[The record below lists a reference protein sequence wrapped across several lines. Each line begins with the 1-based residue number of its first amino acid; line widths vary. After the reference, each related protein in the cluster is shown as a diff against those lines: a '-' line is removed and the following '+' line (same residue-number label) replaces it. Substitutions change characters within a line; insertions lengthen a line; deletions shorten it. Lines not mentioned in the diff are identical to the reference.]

1 MKAIC
6 WQGKKDLRCEEV
18 PDPVIEDPRDAI
30 VRITSTCI
38 CGSDLH
44 LMDGLV
50 PTMCK
55 GDVLGHEPM
64 GEVVEVG
71 AEAKARGLNVGD
83 RVVIPFQM
91 ICGEC
96 EQCRAGNFSVC
107 QVTNRNA
114 DLAKAFFG
122 DTTAGL
128 FGYSHITGGY
138 AGGQAEYLRVPFA
151 ATTVVKIPQV
161 GEDEKYIFLSD
172 ILPTGWQ
179 AAAQADIQPTDTVAV
194 WGAGPVGLFTAHS
207 AQVLGAKRVIVIDD
221 VPERLD
227 MARSIGLEVLDRK
240 GVNVLQWL
248 KDTTDGH
255 GPEKCIDAVG
265 MEAHG
270 PNPILDAVDRIQVA
284 MKLETERPTALREAI
299 MACKAAGVVSVPGVY
314 GGAANMIPMGALM
327 NKGLTLRTGQTHVK
341 RWTDDLLRRID
352 EGEINSTFVITHV
365 EPLTKAPE
373 MYKRFRDKQDGCVKV
388 VLKPGM
394 AASSSAQA

>member
-18 PDPVIEDPRDAI
+18 PDPIIEDPKDAI

-44 LMDGLV
+44 LMNGFV
-50 PTMCK
+50 PTMCA
-55 GDVLGHEPM
+55 GDVMGHEPM

-71 AEAKARGLNVGD
+71 AEAKARGLKVGD
-83 RVVIPFQM
+83 RVVVPFQM

-96 EQCRAGNFSVC
+96 EQCQAGNYSVC

-151 ATTVVKIPQV
+151 ATTLIKVPQT
-161 GEDEKYIFLSD
+161 GADEKYLFLSD

-179 AAAQADIQPTDTVAV
+179 AAAFADIQPTDTVAV
-194 WGAGPVGLFTAHS
+194 WGCGPVGLFAIQS
-207 AQVLGAKRVIVIDD
+207 AIVQGAQRVIAIDD
-221 VPERLD
+221 VPERLEL
-227 MARSIGLEVLDRK
+227 ARGLGAEVLDRSEYK
-240 GVNVLQWL
+240 VLPSL
-248 KDTTDGH
+248 KAMTDGH

-265 MEAHG
+265 IEAHG
-270 PNPILDAVDRIQVA
+270 PTAVLELIDRAQTA
-284 MKLETERPTALREAI
+284 LKLETERPVALREAI
-299 MACKAAGVVSVPGVY
+299 MACKAAGTVSVPGVY
-314 GGAANMIPMGALM
+314 GGLSNMIPMGAMM
-327 NKGLTLRTGQTHVK
+327 NKGLTVRTGQTHVK
-341 RWTDDLLRRID
+341 RWSDDLLRRID
-352 EGEINSTFVITHV
+352 EGEIDPTFLITHTV
-365 EPLTKAPE
+365 PLSRGPE
-373 MYKRFRDKQDGCVKV
+373 MYKTFRDKKDGCVKV
-388 VLKPGM
+388 VLKP
-394 AASSSAQA
+394 

>member
-18 PDPVIEDPRDAI
+18 PDPIIEDPKDAI
-30 VRITSTCI
+30 IRVTSTCI

-44 LMDGLV
+44 LMNGFV

-71 AEAKARGLNVGD
+71 PAARAAGLNVGD
-83 RVVIPFQM
+83 RVVVPFQM

-151 ATTVVKIPQV
+151 ASTVIKVPKGDP
-161 GEDEKYIFLSD
+161 DEKYLFLSD

-179 AAAQADIQPTDTVAV
+179 AAAFADIQPTDTVAV
-194 WGAGPVGLFTAHS
+194 WGCGPVGLFTILS
-207 AQVLGAKRVIVIDD
+207 AILQGAERVIAIDD
-221 VPERLD
+221 VPERLE
-227 MARSIGLEVLDRK
+227 MAASLGAQVLDRR
-240 GVNVLQWL
+240 GTNILQAL
-248 KDTTDGH
+248 KDMTGGH

-265 MEAHG
+265 IEAHG
-270 PNPILDAVDRIQVA
+270 PTAVLELVDRVQTA
-284 MKLETERPTALREAI
+284 LKLETERPIVLREAI
-299 MACKAAGVVSVPGVY
+299 MACKAAGTVSIPGVY
-314 GGAANMIPMGALM
+314 GGMSNMIPMGAAM
-327 NKGLTLRTGQTHVK
+327 NKGLTIRTGQTHVK
-341 RWTDDLLRRID
+341 RWSDDLLRRID
-352 EGEINSTFVITHV
+352 EGEIDPTFVVTHTA
-365 EPLTKAPE
+365 PLGQGPE
-373 MYKRFRDKQDGCVKV
+373 LYKLFRDKQDGCVKV
-388 VLKPGM
+388 VLKP
-394 AASSSAQA
+394 

>member
-18 PDPVIEDPRDAI
+18 PDPIIEDPKDAI

-44 LMDGLV
+44 LMNGFV
-50 PTMCK
+50 PTMCV

-71 AEAKARGLNVGD
+71 PEARAAGLNVGD

-96 EQCRAGNFSVC
+96 DQCRAGNYSVC

-138 AGGQAEYLRVPFA
+138 AGGQAEYMRVPFA
-151 ATTVVKIPQV
+151 ATTVIKVPKV
-161 GEDEKYIFLSD
+161 GEDEKYLFLSD

-179 AAAQADIQPTDTVAV
+179 AAAYCDIQPTDTVAV
-194 WGAGPVGLFTAHS
+194 WGCGPVGLFAILS
-207 AQVLGAKRVIVIDD
+207 AKLMGARRVIAIDD
-221 VPERLD
+221 VPERLALAAD
-227 MARSIGLEVLDRK
+227 AGAEVLDRR
-240 GVNVLQWL
+240 GTNVLQTL
-248 KDTTDGH
+248 KDMTGGH

-265 MEAHG
+265 LEAHG
-270 PNPILDAVDRIQVA
+270 PNPVLEMIDRAQTA
-284 MKLETERPTALREAI
+284 LKLETERPVALREAI
-299 MACKAAGVVSVPGVY
+299 MACKAAGTVSVPGVY
-314 GGAANMIPMGALM
+314 GGLSNMIPMGALM

-341 RWTDDLLRRID
+341 RWSDDLLRRID
-352 EGEINSTFVITHV
+352 EGEIDPTFLITHV
-365 EPLTKAPE
+365 EPLGRAPE
-373 MYKRFRDKQDGCVKV
+373 MYKTFRDKKDGCVKV
-388 VLKPGM
+388 VLKP
-394 AASSSAQA
+394 

>member
-18 PDPVIEDPRDAI
+18 PDPIIEDPRDAI

-44 LMDGLV
+44 LMNGFV
-50 PTMCK
+50 PTMCA

-64 GEVVEVG
+64 GEIVEVG
-71 AEAKARGLNVGD
+71 AEARAKGLQVGD
-83 RVVIPFQM
+83 RVVVPFQM

-96 EQCRAGNFSVC
+96 EQCQAGNYSVC

-138 AGGQAEYLRVPFA
+138 AGGQAEYLRVPYA
-151 ATTVVKIPQV
+151 ATTVIKVPKT
-161 GEDEKYIFLSD
+161 GEDERYLFLSD

-179 AAAQADIQPTDTVAV
+179 AAKYADIQPTDTVAV
-194 WGAGPVGLFTAHS
+194 WGCGPVGLFTIQS
-207 AQVLGAKRVIVIDD
+207 AIVQGARRVIAIDD
-221 VPERLD
+221 VPERLE
-227 MARSIGLEVLDRK
+227 MARGLGAEVLDRSQAK
-240 GVNVLQWL
+240 VVPAL
-248 KDTTDGH
+248 KDMTGGH

-265 MEAHG
+265 IEAHG
-270 PNPILDAVDRIQVA
+270 PTAVLELIDRVQTA
-284 MKLETERPTALREAI
+284 LKLETERPIVLREAI
-299 MACKAAGVVSVPGVY
+299 MACKAAGTVSIPGVY
-314 GGAANMIPMGALM
+314 GGISNMVPMGALM

-341 RWTDDLLRRID
+341 RWADDLLRRID
-352 EGEINSTFVITHV
+352 EGEIDPTFVITHT
-365 EPLTKAPE
+365 EPLERGPE

-388 VLKPGM
+388 VLKP
-394 AASSSAQA
+394 

>member
-18 PDPVIEDPRDAI
+18 PDPIIEDPKDAI

-44 LMDGLV
+44 LMNGFV
-50 PTMCK
+50 PTMMA

-71 AEAKARGLNVGD
+71 AEARAAGLNVGD

-91 ICGEC
+91 VCGEC
-96 EQCRAGNFSVC
+96 EQCRAGNYSVC
-107 QVTNRNA
+107 QTTNRNA

-151 ATTVVKIPQV
+151 ATTVVKVPQS
-161 GEDEKYIFLSD
+161 GEDEKYLFLSD

-179 AAAQADIQPTDTVAV
+179 AAKYADIQPTDTVAV
-194 WGAGPVGLFTAHS
+194 WGCGPVGLFAIQS
-207 AQVLGAKRVIVIDD
+207 ALIQGAQRVIAIDD
-221 VPERLD
+221 VPERLNKAFD
-227 MARSIGLEVLDRK
+227 LGAEVLDRK
-240 GVNVLQWL
+240 ADKVIPTL
-248 KDTTDGH
+248 KDMTDGH

-265 MEAHG
+265 IEAHG
-270 PNPILDAVDRIQVA
+270 PTAVLELIDRVQVA
-284 MKLETERPTALREAI
+284 MKLETERPIALREAI
-299 MACKAAGVVSVPGVY
+299 MACKAAGTVSVPGVY
-314 GGAANMIPMGALM
+314 GGMSNMIPMGAMM
-327 NKGLTLRTGQTHVK
+327 NKGLTIRTGQTHVK
-341 RWTDDLLRRID
+341 RWTDDLLQRID
-352 EGEINSTFVITHV
+352 EGQIDPTFVVTHTA
-365 EPLTKAPE
+365 PLGRAPE
-373 MYKRFRDKQDGCVKV
+373 MYKTFRDKQDGCIKV
-388 VLKPGM
+388 VLKP
-394 AASSSAQA
+394 

>member
-18 PDPVIEDPRDAI
+18 PDPIIEDPKDAI

-44 LMDGLV
+44 LMNGFV
-50 PTMCK
+50 PTMCA
-55 GDVLGHEPM
+55 GDVMGHEPM

-71 AEAKARGLNVGD
+71 TEARAAGLNVGD

-96 EQCRAGNFSVC
+96 EQCQAGNFSVC
-107 QVTNRNA
+107 QTTNRNA

-138 AGGQAEYLRVPFA
+138 AGGQAEYMRVPYA
-151 ATTVVKIPQV
+151 ATSVVKVPST
-161 GEDEKYIFLSD
+161 GPDERYIFLSD

-179 AAAQADIQPTDTVAV
+179 AAINADIQPTDTVAV
-194 WGAGPVGLFTAHS
+194 WGCGPVGLFTIQS
-207 AQVLGAKRVIVIDD
+207 ALVQGAKRVIAIDD
-221 VPERLD
+221 VPERLEV
-227 MARSIGLEVLDRK
+227 ARQMGAEILDRSQLK
-240 GVNVLQWL
+240 VLPTL
-248 KDTTDGH
+248 KDMTDGH

-265 MEAHG
+265 IEAHG
-270 PNPILDAVDRIQVA
+270 PTAVLEFIDRAQTA
-284 MKLETERPTALREAI
+284 LKLETERPIALREAI

-314 GGAANMIPMGALM
+314 GGMSNMIPMGALM
-327 NKGLTLRTGQTHVK
+327 NKGLTIRTGQTHVK
-341 RWTDDLLRRID
+341 RWADDLLNRIED
-352 EGEINSTFVITHV
+352 GQIDPTVVITHV
-365 EPLTKAPE
+365 EPLSRGPE
-373 MYKRFRDKQDGCVKV
+373 MYKTFRDKKDGCIKV
-388 VLKPGM
+388 ILKP
-394 AASSSAQA
+394 